1 MASIKEE
8 ILENCKRILYST
20 PVGTPVTNDAY
31 SYLTNVVFPLHKN
44 WREKLA
50 GRSIKLIITKRN
62 DYGSQYFS
70 MLMDDDTFEN
80 ISVYECINRKGLK
93 EDIISAAGEAIKDIE
108 PPPLQG
114 RKRKHPDFSSI
125 VRDWVDTFNL
135 EEFEVG
141 KYLIENN
148 SKVYFGNQDL
158 VNSFRSY
165 YMENG

>member
-1 MASIKEE
+1 
-8 ILENCKRILYST
+8 
-20 PVGTPVTNDAY
+20 
-31 SYLTNVVFPLHKN
+31 
-44 WREKLA
+44 
-50 GRSIKLIITKRN
+50 
-62 DYGSQYFS
+62 
-70 MLMDDDTFEN
+70 MDDDTFEN
-80 ISVYECINRKGLK
+80 ISVYECLNRKGLK
-93 EDIISAAGEAIKDIE
+93 EDIISAASEAVRDIE

-148 SKVYFGNQDL
+148 SRVYFGNQDL
-158 VNSFRSY
+158 VDSFRSY